1 MNILEMQDVHTH
13 IMGFHILEGVSLT
26 IQAGKLSVLLG
37 RNGAGKSTT
46 MKTIMGLTPATSGQ
60 ILFKGQ
66 PIQAMRDFDIPRLG
80 ISLVPEG
87 RDVFSSLTVE
97 GNLLIAVRNGKR
109 VKKERLDYIQDI
121 FPPIKELFKKK
132 GRNLSGGE
140 RQMVAVARALVNED
154 KLLLIDEPTKG
165 LAPIIIESMR
175 LALAE
180 IKKNTT
186 ILLVEQNFEF
196 STSIADDY
204 LIMEHGKI
212 VHSGKIEEIKDNTE
226 IQSKY
231 LGV

>member
-1 MNILEMQDVHTH
+1 MHDVHTH
-13 IMGFHILEGVSLT
+13 ILGFHILEGVSFA
-26 IQAGKLSVLLG
+26 IESGKLSVLLG

-46 MKTIMGLTPATSGQ
+46 MRTIMGLTPATSGE
-60 ILFKGQ
+60 ILFQGK
-66 PIQAMRDFDIPRLG
+66 PIQKMRDFEIPRLG

-87 RDVFSSLTVE
+87 RDVFSNLTVE
-97 GNLLIAVRNGKR
+97 ENLRIAVRNGKR

-121 FPPIKELFKKK
+121 FKPMKDLLKKK

-140 RQMVAVARALVNED
+140 KQMLAVARALVNED
-154 KLLLIDEPTKG
+154 ELLLIDEPTKG
-165 LAPIIIESMR
+165 LAPIIIDSLG

-180 IKKNTT
+180 IKKKSTL
-186 ILLVEQNFEF
+186 LLVEQNFEF
-196 STSIADDY
+196 STSLADDY

-212 VHSGKIEEIKDNTE
+212 VHSGKIEEIKNNAQ

>member
-1 MNILEMQDVHTH
+1 MNILEMHDVHTH
-13 IMGFHILEGVSLT
+13 IMGFHILEGVSFG
-26 IQAGKLSVLLG
+26 ISPGKLSVLLG

-46 MKTIMGLTPATSGQ
+46 MKTIMGLTPATSGR

-80 ISLVPEG
+80 ISLVPED
-87 RDVFSSLTVE
+87 RDVFSNLTVE

-109 VKKERLDYIQDI
+109 IKKERLDYIQDI

-140 RQMVAVARALVNED
+140 KQMVAVARALVNED

-212 VHSGKIEEIKDNTE
+212 VHGGKIDEIRVNTE

>member
-1 MNILEMQDVHTH
+1 
-13 IMGFHILEGVSLT
+13 
-26 IQAGKLSVLLG
+26 
-37 RNGAGKSTT
+37 
-46 MKTIMGLTPATSGQ
+46 
-60 ILFKGQ
+60 
-66 PIQAMRDFDIPRLG
+66 
-80 ISLVPEG
+80 
-87 RDVFSSLTVE
+87 
-97 GNLLIAVRNGKR
+97 
-109 VKKERLDYIQDI
+109 
-121 FPPIKELFKKK
+121 
-132 GRNLSGGE
+132 
-140 RQMVAVARALVNED
+140 MVAVARALVNED

-180 IKKNTT
+180 IKKDTT

-212 VHSGKIEEIKDNTE
+212 VHSGKIDEVKDNTE